1 MQNLKSDILI
11 IGAGFAGSLCA
22 LLAQRIGKKTVLV
35 ERGTHP
41 RFSIGESSTPMADL
55 VLKNLT
61 QQYDLPRLRP
71 FCNYGNWC
79 RTYPDVNRGLKRGF
93 SYFHHQTGERFTPT
107 KDHSNELLVTANPDN
122 ERADTHWF
130 RADFD
135 HFLVGEV
142 QAANI
147 PYFDQSTIEK
157 ITPGETWQLEIQ
169 RQDDTVNITADFVID
184 ASGPAGVLAKVF
196 CIENDLRSMKTNSRT
211 IYSHFT
217 GVQKWHDIYSSSGGN
232 TQDHPFECDAAALH
246 HIFDGGWMWV
256 LHFDN
261 DITSA
266 GFVLDC
272 NSHPLDYSLSPQDE
286 WATLMQRYPSIQQQF
301 ENAKMIQPFCRTG
314 RIQRRLSC
322 IAGSIENHQPAN
334 WAMLPY
340 TACFIDPLHSMGNAH
355 TLFGIERLF
364 RILSSDQHH
373 DQRSASLKNYE
384 HTVYQEVEMM
394 DTIIHGCYAV
404 FNHFEL
410 MTAFSMLYFAGAIHC
425 EHRRMHNLQQPQDA
439 FINSHD
445 ERFRNAVMKSY
456 ETLIQLTQQSSVSSN
471 QVRNFQ
477 EKVAELIEP
486 YNIAGLCDPN
496 KNNMYPY
503 I

>member
-1 MQNLKSDILI
+1 MQNLKADILI

-22 LLAQRIGKKTVLV
+22 LLAERIGKKPVLI

-41 RFSIGESSTPMADL
+41 RYTIGESSTPIADL

-71 FCNYGNWC
+71 FCNYGDWC
-79 RTYPDVNRGLKRGF
+79 RTYPEVNRGLKRGF
-93 SYFHHQTGERFTPT
+93 SYFKHQTHERFTPT
-107 KDHSNELLVTANPDN
+107 IDHSNELLVAANPDI

-157 ITPGETWQLEIQ
+157 ITPGETWQLEIK
-169 RQDDTVNITADFVID
+169 RQNDLINISADFVID
-184 ASGPAGVLAKVF
+184 ASGPAGVLAKVLQ
-196 CIENDLRSMKTNSRT
+196 IENNLQSVKTNSRT

-217 GVQKWHDIYSSSGGN
+217 GVQKWQEIYTDSGGQ

-261 DITSA
+261 GITSA
-266 GFVLDC
+266 GLVLDC
-272 NSHPLDYSLSPQDE
+272 DSHPLDTSISPQDE
-286 WATLMQRYPSIQQQF
+286 WATRLQQYPSIQQQF
-301 ENAKMIQPFCRTG
+301 ENAKMIQPLCRTG
-314 RIQRRLSC
+314 RMQRHLSC

-340 TACFIDPLHSMGNAH
+340 TACFIDPLHSTGNGH
-355 TLFGIERLF
+355 TLCGIERLF
-364 RILSSDQHH
+364 RILCRDQHP
-373 DQRSASLKNYE
+373 DERAASLKNYE
-384 HTVYQEVEMM
+384 RIIHQEVEMM
-394 DTIIHGCYAV
+394 DTIIRGCYAG
-404 FNHFEL
+404 FNQFEL

-425 EHRRMHNLQQPQDA
+425 EHRRMHQLHQPDDA
-439 FINSHD
+439 FINSQD
-445 ERFRNAVMKSY
+445 EKFRHAIMQSY
-456 ETLIQLTQQSSVSSN
+456 ESLIQLTQQSSVSSN
-471 QVRNFQ
+471 QVRSFQ
-477 EKVAELIEP
+477 EKVADLIEP
-486 YNIAGLCDPN
+486 YNIAGLCDLD
-496 KNNMYPY
+496 KKNMYAY
-503 I
+503 V